1 MTKSAFI
8 RLSLS
13 FLLLGLLGLGTSAE
27 DVPPQ
32 KAPPQDATPPAQPAP
47 LDAGNHTRSLM
58 MGTRKRTYLVHVPP
72 GYDPQKPTPVVLAL
86 HGAAMS
92 GPMMVWF
99 TGLNK
104 TADKAGFIVVYPT
117 GTGTGPLL
125 VWNAGGFT
133 SQLADGRQDD
143 VAFISK
149 LLDDLGTV
157 VKMDE
162 KRVYACGLSNGAMM
176 CYRLAAELSD
186 RIAAIA
192 PVAGLITID
201 ESKPKRPVPVLHIHG
216 LDDHIVPYERKQGKT
231 LPFMKLRG
239 VEESVQTWVKLNE
252 CEETPT
258 TDTLTKAGDEMPVTR
273 RTYGGGRDGSE
284 VILIVI
290 EKGGHTW
297 PGQQPPVSFIG
308 RSTKNIS
315 ANDLIWEFF
324 EKHPMK

>member
-1 MTKSAFI
+1 MIKLSAGISRITLALLFVGL
-8 RLSLS
+8 LSLVA
-13 FLLLGLLGLGTSAE
+13 FAQET
-27 DVPPQ
+27 PPQ
-32 KAPPQDATPPAQPAP
+32 QAPPPAQPGS
-47 LDAGNHTRSLM
+47 LGSGNHTRSLM

-104 TADKAGFIVVYPT
+104 KADKSGFIVVYPT

-133 SQLADGRQDD
+133 SQLADGRPDD

-252 CEETPT
+252 CEETAT